1 MIESVKPALEL
12 KALSAWYG
20 SKPVL
25 FSIDL
30 TIVAGSVL
38 GLLGPNGSGKSTLM
52 RCLVGNHPIRG
63 RALINGV
70 DLQALPEQAKANLG
84 FAPDPATLPAHLT
97 ARQCLQLFQS
107 LHHERSHTSSLQAV
121 KHAFSVHSIVLADEL
136 LALAEQLRFTRF
148 LDSFVDTLSLG
159 SKQKLCVLLA
169 LIGSP
174 KLLVLDEVFNG
185 LDPQS
190 AFALKQILR
199 VHASAGGAVLLATH
213 GLDLAQDLL
222 TELVILGEGRIHAR
236 FDAGHYQTLRAQD
249 ASGVERA
256 IIQALELA
264 SAS

>member
-1 MIESVKPALEL
+1 LNNSSHEML
-12 KALSAWYG
+12 KLSGLAAWYG
-20 SKPVL
+20 SKQVL
-25 FSIDL
+25 FGIDL
-30 TIVAGSVL
+30 SIATGSVL

-63 RALINGV
+63 SVRINQI
-70 DLQALPEQAKANLG
+70 DLQSQPESAKAHLG
-84 FAPDPATLPAHLT
+84 FAPDPTTLPAHLT

-107 LHHERSHTSSLQAV
+107 LQSPLVNQGTLPAL
-121 KHAFSVHSIVLADEL
+121 KHAFSVHSIALPDSL

-148 LDSFVDTLSLG
+148 LDSYVDTLSLG

-169 LIGSP
+169 LVGHP

-190 AFALKQILR
+190 AYALKQILR
-199 VHASAGGAVLLATH
+199 DHAAAGGAIMLATH

-222 TELVILGEGRIHAR
+222 SELVILGDGRIHAR
-236 FDAGHYQTLRAQD
+236 FDREHYQALRMQD

-256 IIQALELA
+256 IIAALNQA
-264 SAS
+264 SGV